1 MDRLVEYDK
10 KSEKEG
16 DTSDDRRGP
25 AVPESTDLELKVLAV
40 IGKDATDEFDGWL
53 DTAVTAV
60 SVASPSPS
68 TSASS
73 PSTPAN
79 VETESGVIPNNL
91 TVNIEHTRA

>member
-1 MDRLVEYDK
+1 MDRLVEYDQNK
-10 KSEKEG
+10 QNAKRKV
-16 DTSDDRRGP
+16 TRRMTGVDP

-40 IGKDATDEFDGWL
+40 IGKDVTDGFGEWL

-79 VETESGVIPNNL
+79 VETESEVIPNNL
-91 TVNIEHTRA
+91 TVNI

>member
-10 KSEKEG
+10 NKTNAKRKV
-16 DTSDDRRGP
+16 TRRVTG
-25 AVPESTDLELKVLAV
+25 LELKVLAV
-40 IGKDATDEFDGWL
+40 IGKDATEGFDGWL
-53 DTAVTAV
+53 DTAVSAG

-79 VETESGVIPNNL
+79 VETESEVIPNKL